1 MRQLID
7 SIYRQNFNRVI
18 STITYTHGR
27 SVYLSQ
33 IGLYD
38 LLWDQYH
45 RNKFLWWRQSSQT
58 CHQNFESTGMFRVQ
72 NHIVHFDK
80 LSRLIHLMCRPP
92 CSLHCN
98 HTETSWGCSHLVH
111 IWKRKDVTLV
121 SSLRPGGDLHWGKRR
136 KRKIGKRSQP
146 SSSLGKGK
154 GGSCFPFSSPP
165 HRLVY
170 IQVYS
175 IRGKLICMKH
185 T

>member
-7 SIYRQNFNRVI
+7 FIYRQNFNRVI

-121 SSLRPGGDLHWGKRR
+121 SSLRPGSALGEEAKKKNRQA
-136 KRKIGKRSQP
+136 KPAEQQS
-146 SSSLGKGK
+146 GKGK
-154 GGSCFPFSSPP
+154 GKGWQLFPFLQSTAQAGL
-165 HRLVY
+165 R
-170 IQVYS
+170 
-175 IRGKLICMKH
+175 
-185 T
+185 